1 MSTGR
6 RSGSDDKPRGSLFDA
21 VRDRNRVVS
30 TETSAAVPRGLRVAT
45 AYSWRLIVV
54 AAAIGVAVWLVIQLK
69 LLVIPLLVAILVTAL
84 LWPVFAWMLR
94 RRVPRWLA
102 IVIAVVGTLAVVTGL
117 LWLVV
122 WQIMQQWSSVQ
133 ASTAAAI
140 DQFRQYLIDGPLH
153 LTEKEIDDLLKQ
165 AGAFLQ
171 EQAELLWSGAL
182 AIGSTIGHVVTG
194 AVLAFF
200 ILLCLLA
207 DGAGIWRW
215 TLRLFP
221 KKARPAADGA
231 GRAGWVTVVN
241 YARTQLLVATIDA
254 IGIGLGAALLG
265 VPLAIPVAVLVFL
278 GAFVPIV
285 GAVVTGAV
293 AVFLALVYNGPWIA
307 LWMLVVVLGVQQLEG
322 HVLQPLLMGSAVKVH
337 PLAVVLVVAGGAM
350 IAGIPGALFAV
361 PLAAFVNVVAVYL
374 AERAWETGARPTGD
388 LIWSTVPRQRRVR
401 K

>member
-1 MSTGR
+1 MSGPE
-6 RSGSDDKPRGSLFDA
+6 DKPRGSVFDA
-21 VRDRNRVVS
+21 LRDRKRVVS
-30 TETSAAVPRGLRVAT
+30 TELSESMPRGRRIAT
-45 AYSWRLIVV
+45 AYSWRFLVV
-54 AAAIGVAVWLVIQLK
+54 AAAIGVGVWLVIQLK
-69 LLVIPLLVAILVTAL
+69 LLVIPLLVGILVTAL
-84 LWPVFAWMLR
+84 LWPAFSWMLR
-94 RRVPRWLA
+94 HRVPRWLA
-102 IVIAVVGTLAVVTGL
+102 IVIVVVGTLAIVGGL
-117 LWLVV
+117 VWLVA
-122 WQIMQQWSSVQ
+122 WQIARQWSSVQ
-133 ASTAAAI
+133 ASTVEAVER
-140 DQFRQYLIDGPLH
+140 FRQYLIDGPLH
-153 LTEKEIDDLLKQ
+153 LTEGQIDDLLVQ
-165 AGAFLQ
+165 GWAFVQ

-182 AIGSTIGHVVTG
+182 AIGSTVGHVLTG
-194 AVLAFF
+194 GILAFF

-221 KKARPAADGA
+221 RKARPAVDGA

-254 IGIGLGAALLG
+254 VGIGLGAFLLG

-285 GAVVTGAV
+285 GAVVTGAI

-374 AERAWETGARPTGD
+374 GQRAWETGRRPTGD
-388 LIWSTVPRQRRVR
+388 LIWSTVPRPRRTR
-401 K
+401 P

>member
-1 MSTGR
+1 M
-6 RSGSDDKPRGSLFDA
+6 SGSDDKPRGSLFDA
-21 VRDRNRVVS
+21 IRDRSRVVS
-30 TETSAAVPRGLRVAT
+30 TETSEAVPHGLRVAT
-45 AYSWRLIVV
+45 AYAWRFLVL

-69 LLVIPLLVAILVTAL
+69 LLVIPLLVAILITAL
-84 LWPVFAWMLR
+84 LWPAFAWLLR
-94 RRVPRWLA
+94 HHVPRWLA
-102 IVIAVVGTLAVVTGL
+102 IVISVVGTLAIVTGL

-122 WQIMQQWSSVQ
+122 WQIVTQWDSVQ
-133 ASTAAAI
+133 ASTEAAVE
-140 DQFRQYLIDGPLH
+140 QFRQYLLSGPFDISEKDINDW
-153 LTEKEIDDLLKQ
+153 LTA
-165 AGAFLQ
+165 AGAFLR

-182 AIGSTIGHVVTG
+182 AIGTTIGHVATG
-194 AVLAFF
+194 AVLALF

-207 DGAGIWRW
+207 DGGGIWRW

-231 GRAGWVTVVN
+231 GRAGWITVVN

-254 IGIGLGAALLG
+254 VGIGLGAALLG

-285 GAVVTGAV
+285 GAVVTGTV

-361 PLAAFVNVVAVYL
+361 PLAAFVNVVAVYIG
-374 AERAWETGARPTGD
+374 ERSWLTGQRPTGD
-388 LIWSTVPRQRRVR
+388 FIWSTVPRPRRTR
-401 K
+401 S